1 MVILASKSPRRRAL
15 LARLVERFQVVSADI
30 DECRHDGEP
39 PSDYVLRLAL
49 GKASKIQM
57 LYPNATI
64 IGADTTVVLDSECL
78 QQPADTAEAIGML
91 ERLSGRTH
99 KVFTGVA
106 VVNQS
111 HRVSKEFVTEVE
123 FARLSR
129 TLIEAYVASG
139 ESFGKAGAYALQGLG
154 DILVDSVNGSVSNV
168 IGLPLR
174 GTMQML
180 VDVGEPVKFV
190 SAPDSEFFS
199 AHG

>member
-15 LARLVERFQVVSADI
+15 LARLVERFEVVSADI
-30 DECRHDGEP
+30 DECRYDGEP
-39 PSDYVLRLAL
+39 SSDYVLRLAL

>member
-15 LARLVERFQVVSADI
+15 LARLVERFEVVSADI
-30 DECRHDGEP
+30 DECRYDGEP
-39 PSDYVLRLAL
+39 SSDYVLRLAL

-64 IGADTTVVLDSECL
+64 IGADTTVVLDSDCL
-78 QQPADTAEAIGML
+78 QQPADAAEAISML

-99 KVFTGVA
+99 QVFTGVA
-106 VVNQS
+106 VVNQT
-111 HRVSKEFVTEVE
+111 HRASKKFVTEVE
-123 FARLSR
+123 FARLSK
-129 TLIEAYVASG
+129 TLIESYVASG

-180 VDVGEPVKFV
+180 VDVGEPVKLV
-190 SAPDSEFFS
+190 AAPDSEFF
-199 AHG
+199 

>member
-15 LARLVERFQVVSADI
+15 LARLVERFEVVSADI
-30 DECRHDGEP
+30 DECRHEGEP

-139 ESFGKAGAYALQGLG
+139 ESF
-154 DILVDSVNGSVSNV
+154 
-168 IGLPLR
+168 
-174 GTMQML
+174 
-180 VDVGEPVKFV
+180 
-190 SAPDSEFFS
+190 
-199 AHG
+199 